1 MADTD
6 NDQQHAPKYRC
17 VMVCQHQSC
26 LRNGSAEVLQA
37 FQENKVPGVTVSP
50 SGCMG
55 QCSSGPTV
63 RVTPDEI
70 WYCRVKTSDVP
81 VIVEQHLI
89 GGEPVE
95 AKLHPRIHPRFEWG

>member
-1 MADTD
+1 MAETD
-6 NDQQHAPKYRC
+6 NNPQNSEAQYRS

-37 FQENKVPGVTVSP
+37 FREHKISGVIASGT
-50 SGCMG
+50 GCMG

-70 WYCRVKTSDVP
+70 WYCRVKPSDVP
-81 VIVEQHLI
+81 LIVEEHLKE
-89 GGEPVE
+89 GKPVE
-95 AKLHPRIHPRFEWG
+95 ALFNPRIHARYYY

>member
-1 MADTD
+1 MAQADS
-6 NDQQHAPKYRC
+6 DQQHPQPDYRC
-17 VMVCQHQSC
+17 LTVCQHQSC

-37 FQENKVPGVTVSP
+37 FQDCKKPEFTVSP

-70 WYCRVKTSDVP
+70 WYCRIKPSDVP
-81 VIVEQHLI
+81 VIVQQHLL
-89 GGEPVE
+89 GGEPVS
-95 AKLHPRIHPRFEWG
+95 AKLHPRIHPRFD